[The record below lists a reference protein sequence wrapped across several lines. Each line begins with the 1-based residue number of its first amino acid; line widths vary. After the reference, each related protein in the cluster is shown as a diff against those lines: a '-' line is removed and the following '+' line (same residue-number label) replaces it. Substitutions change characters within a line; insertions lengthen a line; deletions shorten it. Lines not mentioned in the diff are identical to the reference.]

1 MKIVLHMKKH
11 KYVYIIIWGLL
22 ASCSGTSK
30 TSHSISPYQR
40 QPITEVSPEQ
50 LSNDSL
56 QIEATMQQLLGKHD
70 EAVAM
75 YHRLLGKSPNYSPA
89 HYELGK
95 MYFSMGWLDSALYYT
110 RQACRIDDKN
120 NWYKIQ
126 LAQVYEHLRDTKNLT
141 ATWEDLV
148 RCNPDVVD
156 YYYNLSNAY
165 LYANNVPSSIEVLDR
180 VEKRFGVTETVS
192 LQKQKL
198 WYAIDK
204 PDKARKELEKLASS
218 MPTESRYNAIL
229 AESYMAEKNYPKALQ
244 YYNLIYEHNPND
256 ENINVALASCH
267 LAMYNMPQAYRHL
280 RLGMLNRAI
289 SCKDRLVYLSEFL
302 RNEKFFNAFS
312 KECFLLADTIAC
324 QCNGESDHSLLYGQM
339 LAAQERYA
347 EAVEQFKAF
356 IAIDRSQYTVWEALL
371 ICESHLPDSSKALIE
386 DARQASELFPL
397 HLRPYVILV
406 QEHLRLGN
414 CEEAKHYLDRC
425 LMIAPNDIT
434 IKQLT
439 QQCEQQCH

>member
-1 MKIVLHMKKH
+1 MKPIKHMRRPI
-11 KYVYIIIWGLL
+11 YVFIIILGMLV
-22 ASCSGTSK
+22 SCSGTGKS
-30 TSHSISPYQR
+30 SRSISPYQR
-40 QPITEVSPEQ
+40 QPIAEVSPAQ

-56 QIEATMQQLLGKHD
+56 QIEATMQQLLGKRE

-75 YHRLLGKSPNYSPA
+75 FHKLLGKSPNYSPA

-95 MYFSMGWLDSALYYT
+95 LYFSMGWLDSALYYT
-110 RQACRIDDKN
+110 RQACRLDSKN

-126 LAQVYEHLRDTKNLT
+126 LANVYEHLRDAKNLT

-148 RCNPDVVD
+148 QSNPDVVD

-165 LYANNVPSSIEVLDR
+165 LFANNVPSSIEVLDR
-180 VEKRFGVTETVS
+180 VEKRFGVTEAVS

-198 WYAIDK
+198 WYALEK
-204 PDKARKELEKLASS
+204 PDKARKELEKLASA
-218 MPTESRYNAIL
+218 MPSESRYNAIL
-229 AESYMAEKNYPKALQ
+229 AESYMAEKNYAKALQ

-256 ENINVALASCH
+256 ENINVALASCY
-267 LAMYNMPQAYRHL
+267 LSMFNMPQAYRHL
-280 RLGMLNRAI
+280 RLGMLNPAI

-302 RNEKFFNAFS
+302 RNEKFFNAYS
-312 KECFLLADTIAC
+312 KECFLLADTIAGHC
-324 QCNGESDHSLLYGQM
+324 SGEKDHSLLYGQM

-347 EAVEQFKAF
+347 EAVGQFKAYL
-356 IAIDRSQYTVWEALL
+356 AIDRSQYTVWEALL
-371 ICESHLPDSSKALIE
+371 ICEGHLPDSSAALLD

-414 CEEAKHYLDRC
+414 CKEARHYLDRC
-425 LMIAPNDIT
+425 LMIAPNEIT